1 MEKKIAQGLKELGLT
16 GQVPEGAAGALA
28 RYGRELLEQ
37 NKVMN
42 LTAIREED
50 GVARLHM
57 LDCAALLT
65 VPELD
70 FAQNTLI
77 DVGTG
82 AGFPGLV
89 LKLLAPTLEVTLLD
103 SLQKRLDW
111 LGRTAQA
118 LGLEGVQT
126 LHARAEEAAH
136 LPEYREGF
144 DIATARAVAE
154 LRVLA
159 ELCLPYVK
167 VGGLFLAMKAVD
179 CAAELEDANRTIQAL
194 GGGVEAL
201 WDYAIPGTDVTH
213 RIIAVRK
220 LSPTPELYPRKWSKI
235 RKGPGPVHG
244 SKSTPQLKKLP
255 LTTRKA
261 VDIPPQC

>member
-1 MEKKIAQGLKELGLT
+1 MEQRIAQGLEALGLT
-16 GQVPEGAAGALA
+16 GRVPQDAAGALD
-28 RYGRELLEQ
+28 RYGRKLLEQ

-65 VPELD
+65 VPGLD
-70 FAQNTLI
+70 FNQKTLI

-89 LKLLAPTLEVTLLD
+89 LKILVPGLEVTLLD

-111 LGRTAQA
+111 LENTAQA
-118 LGLEGVQT
+118 LALEGVST
-126 LHARAEEAAH
+126 LNARAEEASH
-136 LPEYREGF
+136 LPRYKERF
-144 DIATARAVAE
+144 DFATARAVAE
-154 LRVLA
+154 LRVLS

-167 VGGLFLAMKAVD
+167 VGGLFLAMKGVD
-179 CAAELEDANRTIQAL
+179 CAAELEDAAGTIQAL
-194 GGGVEAL
+194 GGGVETL
-201 WDYAIPGTDVTH
+201 WDHAIPGTDVVH

-220 LSPTPELYPRKWSKI
+220 LSPTPETYPRKWNKI
-235 RKGPGPVHG
+235 RKGPGCNE
-244 SKSTPQLKKLP
+244 KKGADP
-255 LTTRKA
+255 HKNG
-261 VDIPPQC
+261 

>member
-1 MEKKIAQGLKELGLT
+1 MEQRIAQGLEALGLA
-16 GQVPEGAAGALA
+16 GQVPEDAAGALA

-65 VPELD
+65 VPGLD
-70 FAQNTLI
+70 FTQKTLI

-89 LKLLAPTLEVTLLD
+89 LKVLAPSLEVTLLD

-111 LGRTAQA
+111 LWSTAQN
-118 LGLEGVQT
+118 LELEGVHT
-126 LHARAEEAAH
+126 LHARAEEASR
-136 LPEYREGF
+136 LSQYRERF
-144 DIATARAVAE
+144 DFATARAVAE

-167 VGGLFLAMKAVD
+167 VGGLFLAMKGVD
-179 CAAELEDANRTIQAL
+179 SAAELEDASSTIQAL
-194 GGGVEAL
+194 GGGVETM
-201 WDYAIPGTDVTH
+201 WDYAIPGTDVVH

-220 LSPTPELYPRKWSKI
+220 RSPTPEKYPRKWKKI
-235 RKGPGPVHG
+235 QSGPDAGTMVNKQRKT
-244 SKSTPQLKKLP
+244 S
-255 LTTRKA
+255 
-261 VDIPPQC
+261 

>member
-1 MEKKIAQGLKELGLT
+1 MEQRIAQGLETLGLA
-16 GQVPEGAAGALA
+16 GRVPKDAAGTLA

-65 VPELD
+65 VPGLD
-70 FAQNTLI
+70 FTQKTLI

-89 LKLLAPTLEVTLLD
+89 LKVLAPSLEVTLLD

-118 LGLEGVQT
+118 LELEGVRT
-126 LHARAEEAAH
+126 LHARAEEASH
-136 LPEYREGF
+136 LPQYREQF
-144 DIATARAVAE
+144 DLATARAVAE

-159 ELCLPYVK
+159 ELCLPYIK
-167 VGGLFLAMKAVD
+167 VGGLFLAMKGVD
-179 CAAELEDANRTIQAL
+179 SAAELEDANRTIQAL
-194 GGGVEAL
+194 GGGVETL
-201 WDYAIPGTDVTH
+201 WDYAIPGAGVSH

-220 LSPTPELYPRKWSKI
+220 LSPTPEAYPRKWSKI
-235 RKGPGPVHG
+235 RKGG
-244 SKSTPQLKKLP
+244 
-255 LTTRKA
+255 A
-261 VDIPPQC
+261 VSDRSSAS

>member
-1 MEKKIAQGLKELGLT
+1 MEKRIAQGLEELRLT
-16 GQVPEGAAGALA
+16 ERVPEDAAGTLA

-65 VPELD
+65 VPGVDL
-70 FAQNTLI
+70 AQKALI

-89 LKLLAPTLEVTLLD
+89 LKILAPSLEVTLLD

-118 LGLEGVQT
+118 LGLEGTKT
-126 LHARAEEAAH
+126 LHARAEEASH
-136 LPEYREGF
+136 LPQYRERF
-144 DIATARAVAE
+144 DFATARAVAE

-167 VGGLFLAMKAVD
+167 VGGLFLAMKGVD
-179 CAAELEDANRTIQAL
+179 SDPELEAAAGTIQAL
-194 GGGVEAL
+194 GGAVETL
-201 WDYAIPGTDVTH
+201 WDYAIPGAGVTH

-220 LSPTPELYPRKWSKI
+220 LSPTPEAYPRKWGKI
-235 RKGPGPVHG
+235 RKGPGPEH
-244 SKSTPQLKKLP
+244 
-255 LTTRKA
+255 
-261 VDIPPQC
+261 

>member
-1 MEKKIAQGLKELGLT
+1 MENKIAQGLNSLALNGRI
-16 GQVPEGAAGALA
+16 PEHAAGDLA
-28 RYGRELLEQ
+28 RYGRALLEQ

-65 VPELD
+65 QPGID
-70 FAQNTLI
+70 FTQKTLI

-89 LKLLAPTLEVTLLD
+89 LKILVPSLEVTLLD

-111 LGRTAQA
+111 LERTAQD
-118 LGLEGVQT
+118 LGLTGVNT
-126 LHARAEEAAH
+126 LHARAEEAAQ
-136 LPEYREGF
+136 LPQYREQF
-144 DIATARAVAE
+144 DFASARAVAE

-167 VGGLFLAMKAVD
+167 VGGLFLAMKSVEAGD
-179 CAAELEDANRTIQAL
+179 ELEAAAASIQTL
-194 GGGVEAL
+194 GGAVESQ
-201 WDYAIPGTDVTH
+201 WDYTIPGAGVTH

-220 LSPTPELYPRKWSKI
+220 LSPTPETYPRKWSKM
-235 RKGPGPVHG
+235 RKGPGPAQG
-244 SKSTPQLKKLP
+244 S
-255 LTTRKA
+255 TTGRT
-261 VDIPPQC
+261 

>member
-1 MEKKIAQGLKELGLT
+1 MEQRIAQGLEALGLA
-16 GQVPEGAAGALA
+16 GRVPEDAAETLA

-65 VPELD
+65 VPGLD
-70 FAQNTLI
+70 FDQKTLI

-89 LKLLAPTLEVTLLD
+89 LKILVPSLEVTLLD

-111 LGRTAQA
+111 LKGTAQA
-118 LGLEGVQT
+118 LELEGVHT
-126 LHARAEEAAH
+126 LHARAEEASR
-136 LPEYREGF
+136 LPQYREQF
-144 DIATARAVAE
+144 DLAAARAVAE

-167 VGGLFLAMKAVD
+167 VGGLFLAMKSVD

-201 WDYAIPGTDVTH
+201 WDHAIPGAGVTH
-213 RIIAVRK
+213 RIIAIRK
-220 LSPTPELYPRKWSKI
+220 LSPTPEAYPRKWSKL
-235 RKGPGPVHG
+235 RKDPGPVH
-244 SKSTPQLKKLP
+244 SAKTV
-255 LTTRKA
+255 RH
-261 VDIPPQC
+261 

>member
-1 MEKKIAQGLKELGLT
+1 MENRIAQGLEELRLT
-16 GQVPEGAAGALA
+16 EHVPEGAAGALA

-42 LTAIREED
+42 LTAIREEG

-65 VPELD
+65 VPGID
-70 FAQNTLI
+70 FAQKALI

-89 LKLLAPTLEVTLLD
+89 LKILVPTLKVTLLD

-111 LGRTAQA
+111 LGNTAQV

-136 LPEYREGF
+136 LPQCRERF
-144 DIATARAVAE
+144 DFAAARAVAD

-167 VGGLFLAMKAVD
+167 VGGLFLAMKGVD
-179 CAAELEDANRTIQAL
+179 SNPELEAAAGAIQDL
-194 GGGVEAL
+194 GGAVETL
-201 WDYAIPGTDVTH
+201 WDYAIPGAGITH

-220 LSPTPELYPRKWSKI
+220 LSPTPEAYPRKWSKI
-235 RKGPGPVHG
+235 RKGPGPAH
-244 SKSTPQLKKLP
+244 
-255 LTTRKA
+255 
-261 VDIPPQC
+261 